1 MIKKRSLAIGT
12 LLVAGAGYVA
22 GLLTAP
28 KSGRDTR
35 KDIQKATQ
43 TAKNEA
49 ERKLKQAHIELNK
62 LQDEAKKFVDKSK
75 GKASTELSKARKNAE
90 VVAKKA
96 RLVLSAVHEGEE
108 GDKDLQ
114 IAINEVKKA
123 TSHLKKFVTKKV

>member
-35 KDIQKATQ
+35 KDIQKAALS
-43 TAKNEA
+43 AKSEA
-49 ERKLKQAHIELNK
+49 ERKLKQAHSELSQLQADATKLIE
-62 LQDEAKKFVDKSK
+62 KSK
-75 GKASTELSKARKNAE
+75 GKINTEFTKARKNAE
-90 VVAKKA
+90 VVGKKA
-96 RLVLSAVHEGEE
+96 RLVLSAVHEGEAD
-108 GDKDLQ
+108 DKDLQ
-114 IAINEVKKA
+114 KAVNDVKKA